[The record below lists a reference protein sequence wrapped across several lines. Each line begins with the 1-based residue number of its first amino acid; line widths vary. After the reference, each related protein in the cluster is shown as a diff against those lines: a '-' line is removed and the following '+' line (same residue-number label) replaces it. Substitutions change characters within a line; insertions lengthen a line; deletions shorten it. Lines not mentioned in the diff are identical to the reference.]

1 MEMPNVEIS
10 GANTLITVGV
20 ILIILEGLH
29 ILANGIDAWKKLTGK
44 DAKKKEIDEIRADIN
59 GLGARVTKC
68 EERLRKGDKQ
78 FSDSAEDMGQ
88 VLMTLSALTMHF
100 ITGNDHERLRET
112 NQELNTYMAKRAA
125 RQNGGPES

>member
-1 MEMPNVEIS
+1 MPNVELN
-10 GANTLITVGV
+10 GANALITIAT
-20 ILIILEGLH
+20 ILVILEGLH
-29 ILANGIDAWKKLTGK
+29 ILANGIEAWKKLTGR
-44 DAKKKEIDEIRADIN
+44 DARKKEIEAIRNDIS

-78 FSDSAEDMGQ
+78 FADSAEDMGQ

-112 NQELNTYMAKRAA
+112 NQELSSYMAKRAA
-125 RQNGGPES
+125 KQNGGVQE

>member
-1 MEMPNVEIS
+1 MPNVELN
-10 GANTLITVGV
+10 GANALITIAT
-20 ILIILEGLH
+20 ILVILEGLH
-29 ILANGIDAWKKLTGK
+29 ILANGIEAWKKLTGR
-44 DAKKKEIDEIRADIN
+44 DARKKEIEAIRNDIS

-78 FSDSAEDMGQ
+78 FADSAEDMGQ

-112 NQELNTYMAKRAA
+112 NQELSSYMAKRAA
-125 RQNGGPES
+125 KQNGGTQE